1 VYFVH
6 IQKETAMSASSLSQ
20 IEDSVQRL
28 SLPEQVELMAWLAQT
43 IHRQT
48 LSHHEKMEK
57 ELIDMANDPDIQ
69 RELTAI
75 QAEFAG
81 TETDGLNGI

>member
-1 VYFVH
+1 
-6 IQKETAMSASSLSQ
+6 MSASPLSQ
-20 IEDSVQRL
+20 IEDSVQQL
-28 SLPEQVELMAWLAQT
+28 SLPEQLELMAWLAQT

-48 LSHHEKMEK
+48 LPNHEEMGE
-57 ELIDMANDPDIQ
+57 ELVAMANDPDIQ

-81 TETDGLNGI
+81 TETDGLGGI